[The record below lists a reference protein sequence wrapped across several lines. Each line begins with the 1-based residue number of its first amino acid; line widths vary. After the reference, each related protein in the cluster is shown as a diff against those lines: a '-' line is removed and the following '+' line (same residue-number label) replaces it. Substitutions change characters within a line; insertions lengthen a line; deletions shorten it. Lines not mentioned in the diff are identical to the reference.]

1 LAVDI
6 VTVIDSRVVWPLQ
19 SMLLAEALYA
29 QTMNV
34 SVDGIGSVGLPLQL
48 FCCPTVLQNDLLTV
62 IYVPLVVLDD
72 ANRDVNRL
80 ALVWFVFE
88 PRCGPACRAKVVWL
102 GALTSAPQT
111 TRSAVA
117 ATKARLKC
125 HSLYFK

>member
-1 LAVDI
+1 V
-6 VTVIDSRVVWPLQ
+6 Q
-19 SMLLAEALYA
+19 SVFWAIASYA

-34 SVDGIGSVGLPLQL
+34 NEDGIATVGLPLQV
-48 FCCPTVLQNDLLTV
+48 FCWPMVLQNDLLTV
-62 IYVPLVVLDD
+62 MYVPLFVLD
-72 ANRDVNRL
+72 ANRDVNRW